1 MCFAYFSS
9 HCSNLIMW
17 QSLCDCTFFQSY
29 FTFQDQHI
37 VIDIHFVRGT
47 CHQDLRLQ
55 FVSSKWVV
63 CEHFLALLVVVRNA
77 PSPSC
82 RQKSLFSLFLT
93 LHSGSRSVFFS
104 CSSSLF
110 FERERDRGG
119 SEKIKGKRERKGDK
133 GRQKELPKARRRV
146 WCPVGLGLLRIEG
159 GCASSLLAVFSS
171 FNY

>member
-1 MCFAYFSS
+1 MLCIFLFPLLQPYYVTITLRLHFLPILFYIPGPT
-9 HCSNLIMW
+9 HCNWHPFCS
-17 QSLCDCTFFQSY
+17 
-29 FTFQDQHI
+29 
-37 VIDIHFVRGT
+37 RT

-110 FERERDRGG
+110 FEREK
-119 SEKIKGKRERKGDK
+119 KIEGEAKKSREREKERGTEVDK
-133 GRQKELPKARRRV
+133 RNCQRREGEFGARLV
-146 WCPVGLGLLRIEG
+146 W
-159 GCASSLLAVFSS
+159 GC
-171 FNY
+171 